1 MKYKSDYYNNE
12 SKMDTFS
19 FSEVSGN
26 FYSERQLTLI
36 SNTRIGIAGAGGL
49 GSNCAHILVR
59 CGFEKL
65 RIADFDMVSLSN
77 LNRQLYYPHHL
88 GKIKVECLANT
99 LRQINPQLQ
108 IETFPVKIDSTNIH
122 PIFDC
127 CDVIVEA
134 FDNPMYKAMLMEEYW
149 GTDKLIVAVSG
160 IGGFGEA
167 DRVVTRKIRENT
179 FVIGD
184 SRSEVNEQ
192 VKPYAPSVMIAA
204 AKQADVILNWVLGE
218 NFK

>member
-1 MKYKSDYYNNE
+1 MK
-12 SKMDTFS
+12 TFS
-19 FSEVSGN
+19 FSEVSRH
-26 FYSERQLTLI
+26 FYSERQLSVI
-36 SNTRIGIAGAGGL
+36 KNTCIGIAGAGGL

-65 RIADFDMVSLSN
+65 RIADFDKVSLSN
-77 LNRQLYYPHHL
+77 LNRQLYHPPHL
-88 GKIKVECLANT
+88 GEIKVKCLAKI
-99 LRQINPQLQ
+99 LRQINPRLQ
-108 IETFPVKIDSTNIH
+108 VETFPIRVDSTNIH

-134 FDNPMYKAMLMEEYW
+134 FDNPECKAMLMEEYW
-149 GTDKLIVAVSG
+149 GSDKLLVAVSG
-160 IGGFGEA
+160 IGGFGQA
-167 DRVVTRKIRENT
+167 DRVVTRELRENT

-184 SRSEVNEQ
+184 SSSEVNDN

-218 NFK
+218 NSKTEM